1 MIIICPQCNKEAD
14 KPIHRVQWAEK
25 QKMKIYCSRECSALA
40 QSKNTKKPKDVYS
53 SKLFIKALC
62 ERTGLTR
69 PNARKLVSAMVSVI
83 REGLDKN
90 EKVYIQGLGTF
101 YYKHIPSKVT
111 KHPIT
116 KKPIKSLPKKRIAL
130 DVRIKELDE

>member
-40 QSKNTKKPKDVYS
+40 QRKYKTRPNNVYHS
-53 SKLFIKALC
+53 SLFIKALC

-69 PNARKLVSAMVSVI
+69 QNAKKLVSAMVSVI

-90 EKVYIQGLGTF
+90 EKVHVHGLGTF